1 MILDNIFFK
10 KSPQMM
16 ILKNNVVTVPFLT
29 ASLLGQLLSDMVRV
43 VDCHAGVLG
52 LNPGGPKI
60 FSPWNYFTGG
70 SGNSVAPE
78 LAAVAG
84 SPRLWLMPG
93 SQEIKGGK
101 SVVTVPFLT
110 ASLLG

>member
-1 MILDNIFFK
+1 
-10 KSPQMM
+10 
-16 ILKNNVVTVPFLT
+16 
-29 ASLLGQLLSDMVRV
+29 MVRV

-52 LNPGGPKI
+52 SNPGGPKI

-78 LAAVAG
+78 LASGTVAG

-93 SQEIKGGK
+93 SQEIKGGR
-101 SVVTVPFLT
+101 V
-110 ASLLG
+110 